1 MMKTKLTA
9 FFILVIFGLFAMTS
23 CTELI
28 SDEFCNDPNAK
39 CPDTSAIDATSCC
52 TDQECYWLY
61 NGRRYECNGQDCLT
75 AINSIVSSACASAY
89 GEIDITIKDYEILRA
104 QMQAV
109 TDKLL
114 LEAREASGC
123 AY

>member
-1 MMKTKLTA
+1 MKTKLTA
-9 FFILVIFGLFAMTS
+9 LIILVIFALFGLVS
-23 CTELI
+23 CTELL
-28 SDEFCNDPNAK
+28 SEEFCNDPNAK
-39 CPDTSAIDATSCC
+39 CPDTSVIDATSCC

-61 NGRRYECNGQDCLT
+61 NGSKYNCNGQDCSQ

-89 GEIDITIKDYEILRA
+89 AGIDITIQDFDILKA

-123 AY
+123 TY

>member
-1 MMKTKLTA
+1 MRTRLTA
-9 FFILVIFGLFAMTS
+9 FFILVMFGLFGFVS
-23 CTELI
+23 CTELE
-28 SDEFCNDPNAK
+28 SDEFCSDPDAK
-39 CPDTSAIDATSCC
+39 CPDTSAIEATSCC

-61 NGRRYECNGQDCLT
+61 NGKKYDCNRQDCSA

-89 GEIDITIKDYEILRA
+89 GNIDVTIRDYDILRA
-104 QMQAV
+104 QMKAV

-123 AY
+123 IY